1 MLGCMYL
8 VLGDKDLV
16 KGLEKIVSCPIASG
30 NNDILFFFFL
40 VLLIKEN
47 EDLAARSCPL
57 AQATGHI
64 YKITDLSSGCTST
77 SMDRSDQLT
86 QSFTLC
92 LGTIWS
98 LPFYSSNHYLL
109 NR

>member
-1 MLGCMYL
+1 MYL

-30 NNDILFFFFL
+30 NNNIPFFFFLL

-64 YKITDLSSGCTST
+64 
-77 SMDRSDQLT
+77 
-86 QSFTLC
+86 
-92 LGTIWS
+92 
-98 LPFYSSNHYLL
+98 
-109 NR
+109 